1 MKNKHNAKTIKII
14 STSALV
20 ASLVVGLTAL
30 IPSVASAVT
39 PGTEST
45 YAVLAYSGITAT
57 GAISISGTAGTDVGT
72 VTSTVGTTAGVP
84 VSAGKATTDQVSML
98 STYTT
103 LSTTSSTASIVD
115 DLGGKT
121 LTAGVYTSGSSIGL
135 TGTLTLSGT
144 SSDVFIFQAPS
155 TLTTASSSQVVLAG
169 DVQSCNVYWQVGSSA
184 TLGTYSTFVG
194 RIYAS
199 VSITATTGAK
209 VDGQLLAHTG
219 AVTLDSNIIDNSCTH
234 AVSPAAPALYTGGNY
249 NPVTVPA
256 IPQNTGGNYNPV
268 TVPAIPQS
276 SYVTSVESEN
286 CTTTADYTVNLAGS
300 YPTPL
305 TNVDVNGRMMPA
317 SSYVQS
323 ANNVAIT
330 IPASATKSF
339 SITLY
344 NGMTPMIASTAFT
357 CAEAAVVMPV
367 EVAVPDPVITPT
379 TTGGQMPQTAT
390 GNYNLLFT
398 GVCLF
403 ALGGFGLLLRRRIKG

>member
-1 MKNKHNAKTIKII
+1 MKNKHNAKRIKII
-14 STSALV
+14 STSAL
-20 ASLVVGLTAL
+20 AISLVAGSAFLL
-30 IPSVASAVT
+30 IPSSSAISPVINQ
-39 PGTEST
+39 GSSSSFG
-45 YAVLAYSGITAT
+45 VLAATGITNT
-57 GAISISGTAGTDVGT
+57 GTTALTGTAGNSIGSSPTDTITGAPSGT
-72 VTSTVGTTAGVP
+72 VQAVGVAATAQSALITAYEQVAAQTGGTT
-84 VSAGKATTDQVSML
+84 VSALEDQ
-98 STYTT
+98 
-103 LSTTSSTASIVD
+103 
-115 DLGGKT
+115 T
-121 LTAGVYTSGSSIGL
+121 LTSGVYSSASSIGI

-144 SSDVFIFQAPS
+144 ASDVFIFQMGS
-155 TLTTASSSQVVLAG
+155 TLTTANSSHVVLSGGA
-169 DVQSCNVYWQVGSSA
+169 QACNVYWQVGSSA
-184 TLGTYSTFVG
+184 TLGTTSTLVG
-194 RIYAS
+194 HVYALT
-199 VSITATTGAK
+199 SISATTGAI
-209 VDGQLLAHTG
+209 VYGQLLARNG
-219 AVTLDSNIIDNSCTH
+219 AVTLDTNQIINDNCSTP
-234 AVSPAAPALYTGGNY
+234 VVTSSGNY

-256 IPQNTGGNYNPV
+256 I
-268 TVPAIPQS
+268 AQS

-367 EVAVPDPVITPT
+367 EVVVPDPEITPT
-379 TTGGQMPQTAT
+379 TTGGEMPQTAT
-390 GNYNLLFT
+390 GNYNSLFT

>member
-84 VSAGKATTDQVSML
+84 VSPGKATTDQVSML

-199 VSITATTGAK
+199 ASITATTGAK

-219 AVTLDSNIIDNSCTH
+219 AVTLDSNIIDNSCTQ
-234 AVSPAAPALYTGGNY
+234 AVSPAAPAPY
-249 NPVTVPA
+249 
-256 IPQNTGGNYNPV
+256 TGGNYNPV